1 MFEGTKFYR
10 CFQNAGVRQAHTA
23 RRRSGARRDTKEA
36 DTWFYRCPPFFCN
49 GCPLFFIATFRLAFF
64 LAAFAFFLAAFFL
77 AAVAF
82 LFLAAL
88 LGLWFVT
95 LLLLIG
101 ALG

>member
-1 MFEGTKFYR
+1 MPACGK
-10 CFQNAGVRQAHTA
+10 HTPPGGAAA
-23 RRRSGARRDTKEA
+23 RGGIQKKRTPDFPDIR
-36 DTWFYRCPPFFCN
+36 FFFCN

-95 LLLLIG
+95 LFLLIG